1 MNDPFDGVY
10 QIKRSSAA
18 SFLLQIKWLIASQP
32 FGKDVRFDTRGLPP
46 EFEDEVVEVGKG
58 AGKVEPASTFT
69 AGDVKHLN
77 QADETTLLALIDKH
91 IAYTSSERAQAI
103 RADWANMRTKFVK
116 VMPNE
121 YKRALTELAAAAK
134 KEAA

>member
-1 MNDPFDGVY
+1 MV
-10 QIKRSSAA
+10 S
-18 SFLLQIKWLIASQP
+18 L
-32 FGKDVRFDTRGLPP
+32 
-46 EFEDEVVEVGKG
+46 E
-58 AGKVEPASTFT
+58 KVEPASTFT
-69 AGDVKHLN
+69 AGSVNHLN

-91 IAYTSSERAQAI
+91 IAYTGSKRAQAI